1 MQEKGLNFFL
11 AQLPSQSIF
20 PYGSRTSQNRRK
32 HKMHNPYVNWNP
44 NPERFIEY
52 KKKGSYK
59 Q

>member
-1 MQEKGLNFFL
+1 
-11 AQLPSQSIF
+11 
-20 PYGSRTSQNRRK
+20 
-32 HKMHNPYVNWNP
+32 MHNQYVNWNP